1 MATPHDLAALDAIA
15 QAELVRRKE
24 VTAAKLVEAA
34 IARIERVN
42 PSINAVVIPMF
53 EEARA
58 TARQPL
64 PDGPL
69 SGVPFLLKDLA
80 AEYAGVPFSE
90 ASRFLQG
97 YVPAEDQEL
106 VRRYKRAGL
115 IVVGKTNTPELG
127 LGPTTEPRLY
137 GPTRNPWDITVWS
150 CRKAVQ
156 IVGSSSAA
164 FIESGKAGA
173 GRPRGGTPLTPQ
185 NTSSRSPN
193 SNWKATSSTCSGSTS
208 PRPARTPSSAATQAS

>member
-1 MATPHDLAALDAIA
+1 MASLDDLAALDAIA

-24 VTAAKLVEAA
+24 VTAAELVEAA

-42 PSINAVVIPMF
+42 PAINAVVIPMF

-58 TARQPL
+58 AARQPL

-80 AEYAGVPFSE
+80 AEYAGAPFNE

-106 VRRYKRAGL
+106 VRRNRRAGL

-127 LGPTTEPRLY
+127 LGPTTEPHLY
-137 GPTRNPWDITVWS
+137 GPTRNPWDVT
-150 CRKAVQ
+150 RTAG
-156 IVGSSSAA
+156 GSSGGSGAAVAAGLVPWPTATTPADPSACPRRA
-164 FIESGKAGA
+164 AASSASSPRAGA
-173 GRPRGGTPLTPQ
+173 TR
-185 NTSSRSPN
+185 
-193 SNWKATSSTCSGSTS
+193 W
-208 PRPARTPSSAATQAS
+208 ARTTAT